1 MSSPDS
7 RQQLPEDTV
16 TATGILQSIE
26 ELVSPIFS
34 VCAPLPSGG
43 GSAGQQANPLR
54 GVNKIG
60 RLSVRERQE
69 RTDKLMHYFE
79 AETHGGPTNA
89 EKDGVWFVEN
99 HKDDDVRIIDDL
111 FVENAPP
118 FWSTCMR
125 LYN

>member
-7 RQQLPEDTV
+7 RRQLPEDTA

-26 ELVSPIFS
+26 ELFSPIFS
-34 VCAPLPSGG
+34 ACAPLPSGG
-43 GSAGQQANPLR
+43 GSVGQQANNLR
-54 GVNKIG
+54 GVKRIG
-60 RLSVRERQE
+60 RLSICERQE

-99 HKDDDVRIIDDL
+99 HKDDDVRIVISL
-111 FVENAPP
+111 WKTPHHFGQHALV
-118 FWSTCMR
+118 
-125 LYN
+125 